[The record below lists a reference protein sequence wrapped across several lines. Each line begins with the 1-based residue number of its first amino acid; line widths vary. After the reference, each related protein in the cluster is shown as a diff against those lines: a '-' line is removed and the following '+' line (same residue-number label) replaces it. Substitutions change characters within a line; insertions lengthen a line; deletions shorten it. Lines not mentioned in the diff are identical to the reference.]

1 ALTARPGAD
10 ASGYKDAEMTGQL
23 NLRNIPVS
31 DLLRQTGSTL
41 HVTGTASAAVRI
53 SGSVERPEANI
64 TLDVVNPEAFGEK
77 IERLRA
83 EVRYLPGELRVT
95 DGVATDGPSQIRF

>member
-1 ALTARPGAD
+1 
-10 ASGYKDAEMTGQL
+10 
-23 NLRNIPVS
+23 
-31 DLLRQTGSTL
+31 DLLRQAGSTL
-41 HVTGTASAAVRI
+41 QATGTAAATVRI

-83 EVRYLPGELRVT
+83 EVRYLPGDLRVT
-95 DGVATDGPSQIRF
+95 DGVATDGPSQIRFNGRYVHPQPDYRTGDITFEAVSSNLPT